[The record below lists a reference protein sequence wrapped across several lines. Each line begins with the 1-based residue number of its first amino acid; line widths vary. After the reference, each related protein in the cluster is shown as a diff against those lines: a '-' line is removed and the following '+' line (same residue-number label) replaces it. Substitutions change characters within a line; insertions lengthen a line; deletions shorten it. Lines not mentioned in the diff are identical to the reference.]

1 MNTLPISPRVLAF
14 IAEKIDTV
22 AALETL
28 LIMSEDEQRLWSESD
43 IAARLYTQPANALTV
58 LNSLLRRELIAAEGK
73 PPRFRFAPAHG
84 EDRQLFGEVA
94 EAYRRNLV
102 AITTF
107 IHSKASASV
116 KEFARAFDLKKD
128 Q

>member
-1 MNTLPISPRVLAF
+1 MTENRRGSGSNPARSDDRKMLA
-14 IAEKIDTV
+14 
-22 AALETL
+22 
-28 LIMSEDEQRLWSESD
+28 
-43 IAARLYTQPANALTV
+43 
-58 LNSLLRRELIAAEGK
+58 
-73 PPRFRFAPAHG
+73 
-84 EDRQLFGEVA
+84 EVA

-107 IHSKASASV
+107 IHSKASTSV